1 MTSNKN
7 IVICDIDGTVA
18 NNDHRQHLLQGFK
31 TWDKFFGALD
41 KDTPIQEE
49 INYVKQLNQNGKEIV
64 FITGR
69 PERYR
74 KKTTAWLENY
84 FDFEIKVLMR
94 KDNDIRDKVSV
105 KKDIFRENF
114 SKEEIF
120 ITIENDKDLVA
131 LWRGLGLKTKAT
143 YEV

>member
-1 MTSNKN
+1 
-7 IVICDIDGTVA
+7 
-18 NNDHRQHLLQGFK
+18 
-31 TWDKFFGALD
+31 
-41 KDTPIQEE
+41 
-49 INYVKQLNQNGKEIV
+49 
-64 FITGR
+64 
-69 PERYR
+69 
-74 KKTTAWLENY
+74 
-84 FDFEIKVLMR
+84 MR
-94 KDNDIRDKVSV
+94 KDDDIRDKVSV